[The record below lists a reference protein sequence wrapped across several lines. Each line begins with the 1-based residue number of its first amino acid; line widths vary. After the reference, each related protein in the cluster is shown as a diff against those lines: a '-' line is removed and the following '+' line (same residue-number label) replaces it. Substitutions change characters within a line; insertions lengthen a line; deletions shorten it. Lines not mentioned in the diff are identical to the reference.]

1 MRFCQVNSSS
11 SNIEDMADKLKNQTK
26 VQSMGAGDLK
36 KMSNIIMKMGQ
47 GFKISDSVQ
56 KEEKHQ
62 KLKKFTQVRCLI
74 SFDQN

>member
-1 MRFCQVNSSS
+1 
-11 SNIEDMADKLKNQTK
+11 MADNLKNQTK

-47 GFKISDSVQ
+47 GFKIPDSVQ

-62 KLKKFTQVRCLI
+62 ILEKFTQVHC
-74 SFDQN
+74 

>member
-1 MRFCQVNSSS
+1 MNSSS

-26 VQSMGAGDLK
+26 VKSMRAGDLK

-62 KLKKFTQVRCLI
+62 KLKKFTQVRKCLI
-74 SFDQN
+74 SFDWN

>member
-1 MRFCQVNSSS
+1 
-11 SNIEDMADKLKNQTK
+11 MADKLKNQTK

-36 KMSNIIMKMGQ
+36 KMSSIIMKMGQ

-62 KLKKFTQVRCLI
+62 ILEKFTQVHCEL
-74 SFDQN
+74 